1 MDKFDE
7 KVIGYESAKNILR
20 QILDA
25 LKRPELYKSKG
36 ASIPRG
42 LLMESDPGL
51 GKSLLATVFIKE
63 SGRKSLVFRKTS
75 QENSFLDELRAAFSA
90 AKEAA
95 PSILLLE
102 DLNLYVES
110 NSPYAPEWACLQ
122 ACIDDAK
129 STDLFV
135 IATTNDTKYMPP
147 SLLRPGRFDYTL
159 YLDPPMGKIA
169 ERIVSYYLRDKDLA
183 EDVLISDIVKA
194 MPKVSCATLET
205 VMNLAA
211 LNSTYQGHE
220 HIYKD
225 DVTDALLQVVYK
237 LSKTDKSLDLTE
249 CQKIALH
256 EAAHAVVGEILN
268 PDSIGIVTIRGN
280 QSCVGGF
287 ENGCSTYLKSEE
299 ELLNDITKTLA
310 GKAGVSLIY
319 GMMDVNASGDIQ
331 NANRLLDLWMTSLA
345 GAGFSEV
352 ESANNRMS
360 ETRLFSSEAI
370 KAAKGRASEDTLPV
384 VHIIFCLADAKLFH
398 QPSTVLLIFRS
409 PLCIF
414 NTVLIEQLLHQQS
427 QRIFPFGFSLCNA
440 TVFHFIKHIA
450 HIVWAPFLAIGIC
463 IVRFLKP
470 IIIRHNTQQ
479 LKRFLHM
486 GQILRTRNVVAVFPL
501 LHEVVCNNLKIAL
514 EKLYLLMGQICNLE
528 QVDFIVVDIRLKFFG
543 NVQPLF
549 QGKRPIPRFIV
560 AEVKHQRYNR
570 IEIFAVVEQLRPVL
584 CAIVTHDTER
594 HIGVRCSLV
603 LKTDTGYTDISVLP
617 AFGNISLD
625 LTNPAICLVVGA
637 WSLIFQFI
645 RRQNLLAVEQKHV
658 HNVRKDIVIGFQNFF
673 RCILLRHPITF
684 FSLVIIVAYRCEI
697 YKQYNDL
704 ITKRRVRRLSQIV
717 FIFFLPCSVF

>member
-1 MDKFDE
+1 M
-7 KVIGYESAKNILR
+7 
-20 QILDA
+20 
-25 LKRPELYKSKG
+25 
-36 ASIPRG
+36 
-42 LLMESDPGL
+42 
-51 GKSLLATVFIKE
+51 
-63 SGRKSLVFRKTS
+63 
-75 QENSFLDELRAAFSA
+75 A

-225 DVTDALLQVVYK
+225 DVTDALLQVFIA
-237 LSKTDKSLDLTE
+237 LQNRQELDLTE

-280 QSCVGGF
+280 QSCIGGF
-287 ENGCSTYLKSEE
+287 ENGCSTYLKNEE

-319 GMMDVNASGDIQ
+319 GVMDVNASGDIQ

-370 KAAKGRASEDTLPV
+370 RAAKMEELYRRAIRFSMTTE
-384 VHIIFCLADAKLFH
+384 ISCLLSRKSFW
-398 QPSTVLLIFRS
+398 
-409 PLCIF
+409 
-414 NTVLIEQLLHQQS
+414 NM
-427 QRIFPFGFSLCNA
+427 
-440 TVFHFIKHIA
+440 
-450 HIVWAPFLAIGIC
+450 
-463 IVRFLKP
+463 
-470 IIIRHNTQQ
+470 
-479 LKRFLHM
+479 KR
-486 GQILRTRNVVAVFPL
+486 
-501 LHEVVCNNLKIAL
+501 C
-514 EKLYLLMGQICNLE
+514 
-528 QVDFIVVDIRLKFFG
+528 
-543 NVQPLF
+543 
-549 QGKRPIPRFIV
+549 
-560 AEVKHQRYNR
+560 
-570 IEIFAVVEQLRPVL
+570 
-584 CAIVTHDTER
+584 
-594 HIGVRCSLV
+594 
-603 LKTDTGYTDISVLP
+603 
-617 AFGNISLD
+617 
-625 LTNPAICLVVGA
+625 
-637 WSLIFQFI
+637 
-645 RRQNLLAVEQKHV
+645 
-658 HNVRKDIVIGFQNFF
+658 
-673 RCILLRHPITF
+673 
-684 FSLVIIVAYRCEI
+684 
-697 YKQYNDL
+697 
-704 ITKRRVRRLSQIV
+704 
-717 FIFFLPCSVF
+717 

>member
-7 KVIGYESAKNILR
+7 KIIGYEATKNILR
-20 QILDA
+20 QILDT

-63 SGRKSLVFRKTS
+63 SGRKSYVFRKTS
-75 QENSFLDELRAAFSA
+75 QENSFLDELRAAFLA

-122 ACIDDAK
+122 ACIDDARN
-129 STDLFV
+129 TDIFV

-147 SLLRPGRFDYTL
+147 SLLRPGRFDYTR
-159 YLDPPMGKIA
+159 YLDPPKGNIA

-280 QSCVGGF
+280 QSCIGGF
-287 ENGCSTYLKSEE
+287 ENGCSTYLKNEE

-319 GMMDVNASGDIQ
+319 GVMDVNASGDIQ

-370 KAAKGRASEDTLPV
+370 KAAKMEELYRRAYKILYDNRDFLLAAQKELLEHETL
-384 VHIIFCLADAKLFH
+384 LN
-398 QPSTVLLIFRS
+398 S
-409 PLCIF
+409 
-414 NTVLIEQLLHQQS
+414 
-427 QRIFPFGFSLCNA
+427 
-440 TVFHFIKHIA
+440 
-450 HIVWAPFLAIGIC
+450 
-463 IVRFLKP
+463 
-470 IIIRHNTQQ
+470 
-479 LKRFLHM
+479 
-486 GQILRTRNVVAVFPL
+486 
-501 LHEVVCNNLKIAL
+501 
-514 EKLYLLMGQICNLE
+514 
-528 QVDFIVVDIRLKFFG
+528 
-543 NVQPLF
+543 
-549 QGKRPIPRFIV
+549 
-560 AEVKHQRYNR
+560 
-570 IEIFAVVEQLRPVL
+570 
-584 CAIVTHDTER
+584 
-594 HIGVRCSLV
+594 
-603 LKTDTGYTDISVLP
+603 
-617 AFGNISLD
+617 D
-625 LTNPAICLVVGA
+625 LTKIKELY
-637 WSLIFQFI
+637 S
-645 RRQNLLAVEQKHV
+645 
-658 HNVRKDIVIGFQNFF
+658 
-673 RCILLRHPITF
+673 
-684 FSLVIIVAYRCEI
+684 
-697 YKQYNDL
+697 
-704 ITKRRVRRLSQIV
+704 
-717 FIFFLPCSVF
+717 